1 MISAENRSEDCS
13 VRNLLGLPGSRNR
26 TRTTED
32 STLCGREPGGD
43 ASDNNGGSLS
53 VDEQI
58 ALELGPSLAA
68 GLPAEES
75 RNNGRPDS
83 SRQPGQ
89 IRRFHPATVSV
100 RGSPTAKH
108 FDQAVR
114 NVTQS
119 KRTPTTPSLPPPKTL
134 EKQLPVM
141 NLRTDGDRD
150 KNVRCWPPTSQG
162 KLQQPK
168 QLDPFSVTSVI
179 SC

>member
-13 VRNLLGLPGSRNR
+13 VRNLLGLPGSNDR
-26 TRTTED
+26 TSTTED

-58 ALELGPSLAA
+58 APELGPSLAA

-119 KRTPTTPSLPPPKTL
+119 KRTPDYAKPSTP
-134 EKQLPVM
+134 
-141 NLRTDGDRD
+141 R
-150 KNVRCWPPTSQG
+150 RCCRNNSRYEFA
-162 KLQQPK
+162 
-168 QLDPFSVTSVI
+168 D
-179 SC
+179 

>member
-13 VRNLLGLPGSRNR
+13 VRNLLGLPGSLDR

-32 STLCGREPGGD
+32 STLCGREPGGN
-43 ASDNNGGSLS
+43 AADNNGGSLS

-58 ALELGPSLAA
+58 ASELGPSLAA

-75 RNNGRPDS
+75 GNNGRPDS

-119 KRTPTTPSLPPPKTL
+119 KRTATTPSLPPPKML
-134 EKQLPVM
+134 EKQLA
-141 NLRTDGDRD
+141 L
-150 KNVRCWPPTSQG
+150 
-162 KLQQPK
+162 
-168 QLDPFSVTSVI
+168 
-179 SC
+179 

>member
-1 MISAENRSEDCS
+1 VIRCFDQSNVTCSSILRSSGNNGRVLMRSEFFKLTGQSICARQKS
-13 VRNLLGLPGSRNR
+13 GWLMSLSK
-26 TRTTED
+26 D

-58 ALELGPSLAA
+58 ASGLGPSPAA

-119 KRTPTTPSLPPPKTL
+119 KRTATTPSLPRPKML
-134 EKQLPVM
+134 EKQ
-141 NLRTDGDRD
+141 
-150 KNVRCWPPTSQG
+150 PP
-162 KLQQPK
+162 L
-168 QLDPFSVTSVI
+168 
-179 SC
+179 

>member
-1 MISAENRSEDCS
+1 MISTENRSEDCS
-13 VRNLLGLPGSRNR
+13 ARNLLGLPGSHDR

-58 ALELGPSLAA
+58 ASELGPSPAA
-68 GLPAEES
+68 GLPAEDS

-89 IRRFHPATVSV
+89 IRRFHPATVSG

-119 KRTPTTPSLPPPKTL
+119 KRTPTTPSLPPSSRQSAYTHTRTGSRDYGG
-134 EKQLPVM
+134 QDVAANSM
-141 NLRTDGDRD
+141 ILRALTVGARRSLRKDSYL
-150 KNVRCWPPTSQG
+150 C
-162 KLQQPK
+162 
-168 QLDPFSVTSVI
+168 
-179 SC
+179 

>member
-13 VRNLLGLPGSRNR
+13 VRNLLGLPGSLDR

-32 STLCGREPGGD
+32 STLCGREPGGN

-58 ALELGPSLAA
+58 ASELGPSLAA

-75 RNNGRPDS
+75 GNNGRPNS

-100 RGSPTAKH
+100 RGSPTAKR

-119 KRTPTTPSLPPPKTL
+119 KRTATTPS
-134 EKQLPVM
+134 
-141 NLRTDGDRD
+141 
-150 KNVRCWPPTSQG
+150 
-162 KLQQPK
+162 
-168 QLDPFSVTSVI
+168 F
-179 SC
+179 